1 MEVTQ
6 FLDRK
11 PGRRIE
17 GYRNSRPRMVKVMG
31 VGGAASDVVRR
42 YGRSRGANILTPT
55 AVNPDQPESLDARV
69 DGIAPHAVVLVLEG
83 RPERLPF
90 AIERTA
96 AMLSVVLIEP
106 ATAQADHGA
115 GVLAQVRA
123 VADLFVS
130 TSDPDFVDD
139 LVANLAS

>member
-17 GYRNSRPRMVKVMG
+17 GYRNSRPRIVKVLG
-31 VGGAASDVVRR
+31 VGDSASAVVRR
-42 YGRSRGANILTPT
+42 YGRSRGANVLAPATGD
-55 AVNPDQPESLDARV
+55 PDRPESLDARV
-69 DGIAPHAVVLVLEG
+69 DGLAPHAVVLVLQG
-83 RPERLPF
+83 QPERLPF
-90 AIERTA
+90 VIERTA

-106 ATAQADHGA
+106 ETGRTDHGA
-115 GVLAQVRA
+115 GILPSVRA